1 MTSPVFCNRFITLI
15 PVFSENEGIKE
26 TQIFLFAKAV
36 EMISPIQRWRTNCKF
51 QGHFSAIRI
60 QIQRIP
66 SINWSSGLVQELI
79 EVTLVSYFF
88 RKIYDIAI
96 GLEKKGF
103 KKIWRHLI
111 GWIFGSIEVRRHLID
126 HYVISP
132 R

>member
-1 MTSPVFCNRFITLI
+1 M
-15 PVFSENEGIKE
+15 
-26 TQIFLFAKAV
+26 
-36 EMISPIQRWRTNCKF
+36 
-51 QGHFSAIRI
+51 
-60 QIQRIP
+60 
-66 SINWSSGLVQELI
+66 
-79 EVTLVSYFF
+79 TLVSYFF

-103 KKIWRHLI
+103 KKIWRYLI